1 MERKSTDEG
10 GEFSRTRRSLLGVAA
25 VTGTVGIAGCSGVT
39 HKTYTASDT
48 SIDQAVLD
56 EQGFERTERETFT
69 NSVSRGWGPLSAS
82 VTAKSKLTV
91 YADEESTPLPSES
104 ERWAAS
110 KAPLAR
116 WADNDPVR
124 GLPASA
130 AVETDQLTPTA
141 SDVPVESVSA
151 PAATVLYPDNGTG
164 GPVSLA
170 DTVVLA
176 PGDEVDWGDRE
187 SNGTV
192 TLADSVPVNDDEAIL
207 PAGASLPQDRR

>member
-1 MERKSTDEG
+1 MERKSTDAG
-10 GEFSRTRRSLLGVAA
+10 DDLSWTRRSLLGVTA
-25 VTGTVGIAGCSGVT
+25 VTGTAAIAGCSGIT
-39 HKTYTASDT
+39 HKTYTASDA

-56 EQGFERTERETFT
+56 EQGFERTERETVT
-69 NSVSRGWGPLSAS
+69 NTVERGWGPLSAS

-110 KAPLAR
+110 EAPLAR

-124 GLPASA
+124 GVPASA
-130 AVETDQLTPTA
+130 AVETEQLTPTA

-151 PAATVLYPDNGTG
+151 AAATVLYPDPGTG

-170 DTVVLA
+170 DTLVVA
-176 PGDEVDWGDRE
+176 PGDDVDWGDRE

-192 TLADSVPVNDDEAIL
+192 TLADGVPVTDDEAIL
-207 PAGASLPQDRR
+207 PAGASLPPDRR